1 MSFAH
6 STLVLSGT
14 RKRAALSSE
23 ENIILKK
30 KFKLHLEETVRSVHN
45 EDLKEVKKILSNRSL
60 PQIRS
65 KINNIKL
72 GKS

>member
-45 EDLKEVKKILSNRSL
+45 EDLKEV
-60 PQIRS
+60 
-65 KINNIKL
+65 
-72 GKS
+72 